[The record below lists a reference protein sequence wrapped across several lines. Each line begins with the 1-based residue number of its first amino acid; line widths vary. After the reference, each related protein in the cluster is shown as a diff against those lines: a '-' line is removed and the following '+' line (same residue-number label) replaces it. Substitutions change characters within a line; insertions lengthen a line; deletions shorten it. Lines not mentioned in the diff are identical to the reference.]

1 MIRSAGNDFQAY
13 YGREQREY
21 EKNLP
26 KDAGYLKKMIP
37 IKTVPTA
44 PMPVQMA

>member
-1 MIRSAGNDFQAY
+1 MIRLVGNDFQAY

-21 EKNLP
+21 EKSLP

-37 IKTVPTA
+37 IKTVPIA